1 MHGLT
6 KFMTIKSLIYLSNST
21 SATAYLLVEEA
32 P

>member
-1 MHGLT
+1 
-6 KFMTIKSLIYLSNST
+6 MTIKRLITLSNST